1 VHKQILRL
9 AIPSIIT
16 NITVPLLGMVDVA
29 IVGHIG
35 NADHIAAIALAT
47 MVFNLIYWNFGF
59 LRMGTGGLTAQAC
72 GAGDRE
78 ACTAIL
84 VRGIAM
90 ALGIAAALLLLQG
103 PIAFCCKKLIH
114 SSGETIALMLSYFYI
129 RIWAAPATLGL
140 YVLKGWFIGMQNARS
155 PMVIAIV
162 LNIVNILFSLL
173 FVIVFHLGIEG
184 VAWGTVIAQYSG
196 LALAVVL
203 WFCRYGELRHC
214 FRIRESLKIKEMVR
228 FFKINTDLFLRS
240 LCLIAVFTFIPYISA
255 KMGNTILA
263 ANTLLMQLFTLQSYI
278 LDGFAYAGEA
288 LTGNCIGAR
297 ATQSLH
303 RIVKQLLLWGII
315 FAAAF
320 TLLYAFFG
328 HGIFRILTNDPVVI
342 DAAMDYLIWALLV
355 PVCGF
360 AAFIFDG
367 VYVGATASKEMRNI
381 MCIATAA
388 FFILYFLLINK
399 LGNNAIWL
407 AFIIFLLARSLLMLF
422 KNGKV
427 IDTALE
433 KTNAK

>member
-1 VHKQILRL
+1 MHKQILRL

-84 VRGIAM
+84 TRGMAM
-90 ALGIAAALLLLQG
+90 ALGIASVLLLLQG
-103 PIAFCCKKLIH
+103 PIAFFCKKLID
-114 SSGETIALMLSYFYI
+114 SSSETIDLMLSYFYV

-162 LNIVNILFSLL
+162 LNIVNILFGLL
-173 FVIVFHLGIEG
+173 FVVVFHLGIEG

-196 LALAVVL
+196 LALAVAL
-203 WFCRYGELRHC
+203 WFCHYGELRHC
-214 FRIRESLKIKEMVR
+214 FHIKESLKIREMVH

-240 LCLIAVFTFIPYISA
+240 ICLIAVFTFIPYISA
-255 KMGNTILA
+255 KMGNTVLA

-297 ATQSLH
+297 ASKSLH
-303 RIVKQLLLWGII
+303 RIVRQLLLWGFI

-328 HGIFRILTNDPVVI
+328 NGIFRILTNDPIVI
-342 DAAMDYLIWALLV
+342 GTAMGYLTWALLV
-355 PVCGF
+355 PMCGF

-388 FFILYFLLINK
+388 FFLLYFLLINK
-399 LGNNAIWL
+399 LGNNAIWF
-407 AFIIFLLARSLLMLF
+407 AFTIFLLLRSLLMLF
-422 KNGKV
+422 RNGKV

-433 KTNAK
+433 KTTTE